1 MTKRS
6 AGILLH
12 RPADGGGVELL
23 LGHMGGPLWAA
34 KDEHAWSIPK
44 GEPEPDEE
52 LFAAALREFTEELG
66 FPPPEVEFVGL
77 GEARQSNGKVV
88 SIWAGAGDVDVMTI
102 RPGTFTMQWPP
113 RSGRIAEFPEIDRV
127 AWLTPAVARTK
138 LVTGQA
144 VFVDRLLAHLGAG

>member
-1 MTKRS
+1 VTKRS

-12 RPADGGGVELL
+12 RTTPEGGVELL
-23 LGHMGGPLWAA
+23 IGHMGGPLWAT

-52 LFAAALREFTEELG
+52 LFAAAQREFTEELG
-66 FPPPEVEFVGL
+66 FAPPQVEFVGL

-88 SIWAGAGDVDVMTI
+88 SVWAGAGDFDVSTL

-127 AWLTPAVARTK
+127 AWVAPEEARAK
-138 LVTGQA
+138 LVKGQA
-144 VFVDRLLAHLGAG
+144 VFVDRLLGHLHLS